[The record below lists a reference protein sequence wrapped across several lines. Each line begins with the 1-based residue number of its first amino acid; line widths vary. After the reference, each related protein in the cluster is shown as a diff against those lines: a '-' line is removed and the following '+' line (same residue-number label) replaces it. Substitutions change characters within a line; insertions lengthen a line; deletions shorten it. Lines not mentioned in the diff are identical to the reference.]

1 MLKKILL
8 LIIIFWVTLFSLQIV
23 CAQGD
28 QDLYSQGVAA
38 GRRGETDFAFM
49 NFHALVETYP
59 ESKYFEHAF
68 FSIGEYYFSVANYEN
83 AKITFLKLINKFPK
97 TKTKP
102 FALVYLMEMAK
113 RQDQEGLVKE
123 LEKEIIRFKQTSL
136 IFRDFQEHRY
146 VSGFSKRYKAVYFID
161 RIEIYINN
169 ELSARIP
176 L

>member
-1 MLKKILL
+1 MIKRFLF
-8 LIIIFWVTLFSLQIV
+8 LIIIFGIALVSSQIV
-23 CAQGD
+23 YAQGD
-28 QDLYSQGVAA
+28 QDLYSQGVSAS
-38 GRRGETDFAFM
+38 RRGETDFAFI
-49 NFHALVETYP
+49 NFHALVETCP
-59 ESKYFEHAF
+59 DSKYFEHAL

-83 AKITFLKLINKFPK
+83 AKNTFLKLINKFAK

-102 FALVYLMEMAK
+102 FALVYLIEIAK
-113 RQDQEGLVKE
+113 RQNQEDLVKE
-123 LEKEIIRFKQTSL
+123 LEKQIIRYKQTSL
-136 IFRDFQEHRY
+136 IFRDFKEYRY